1 MTQGGIMTNRRREC
15 FVKEHRKEF
24 VANLSACLCPR
35 CLQEVQCMSKRQ
47 RHVERA
53 HVHGMIRQAAAA
65 KLGHITPFETRTL
78 SDRASVMKMT

>member
-1 MTQGGIMTNRRREC
+1 
-15 FVKEHRKEF
+15 
-24 VANLSACLCPR
+24 
-35 CLQEVQCMSKRQ
+35 MSKRQ